1 MKLIAR
7 KPCSFGGEKFY
18 IGDEV
23 PVELVLSPKEQEKM
37 GVLTIAADN
46 YVGHTEQEP
55 EPAPAPESKIVVL
68 IRAKEGDVEFNPTP
82 EGLQAI
88 FDALTG
94 NATEAEE
101 VINKMTD
108 GEALILL
115 HLSDNRKAVKAAAE
129 ARGKALVEAQQ
140 EGEESVGEQ

>member
-23 PVELVLSPKEQEKM
+23 PAELVLNPKEQETM

-46 YVGHTEQEP
+46 YVGCNEEDP
-55 EPAPAPESKIVVL
+55 EPAPENKIVIL

-88 FDALTG
+88 FDVMTG

-101 VINKMTD
+101 IINQMTD
-108 GEALILL
+108 PEALILL
-115 HLSDNRKAVKAAAE
+115 HLSDSRKAVKAAAE
-129 ARGKALVEAQQ
+129 ARGKAISVAPEDAES
-140 EGEESVGEQ
+140 EGEQ